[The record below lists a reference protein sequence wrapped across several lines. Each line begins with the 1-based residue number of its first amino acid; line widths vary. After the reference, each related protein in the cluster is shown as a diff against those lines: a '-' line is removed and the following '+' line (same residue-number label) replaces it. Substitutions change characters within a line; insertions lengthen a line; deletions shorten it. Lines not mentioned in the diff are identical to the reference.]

1 MADNYCVIDI
11 YDCTKPGDIYLVWSK
26 EQAEEL
32 QELLN
37 YDHQDDPIYFSVY
50 GPVTGPE
57 DLHGMLRSEFATD
70 LRIGVFR
77 SLWESLERCGED
89 AYIKWDAKLEG
100 ISPLHKEK
108 MRRDIK
114 PLRKEKRR
122 RYNL

>member
-1 MADNYCVIDI
+1 MADNYSVIDI
-11 YDCTKPGDIYLVWSK
+11 YDCTKPGDIYLVWSR

-32 QELLN
+32 QEMLN
-37 YDHQDDPIYFSVY
+37 YDHQDDHIYFSVY
-50 GPVTGPE
+50 GPVNGPE
-57 DLHGMLRSEFATD
+57 DLHGVLGSKFATN
-70 LRIGVFR
+70 LRIELLR
-77 SLWESLERCGED
+77 SLWESLERYGEG
-89 AYIKWDAKLEG
+89 AYIKWNAKLEG